1 MVSEK
6 YIAARIKELRKSAG
20 LDVDAV
26 GRGVGRSGKTVSAW
40 ETGRNVP
47 SADMLIKIC
56 KFFKVNISYFYP
68 PEVSFVEDAEFGVMT
83 ADEKEIVYSY
93 RRMVDDDKKSFIS
106 IARTLACAGDLKKG
120 VSYGVVELAGDD
132 VM

>member
-1 MVSEK
+1 MVSEH
-6 YIAARIKELRKSAG
+6 YIAKRIRELRKSAG
-20 LDVDAV
+20 LDVETV

-47 SADMLIKIC
+47 SADMLIQIC
-56 KFFKVNISYFYP
+56 KFFNVNISYFYP
-68 PEVSFVEDAEFGVMT
+68 PEVSFVEDAEFGTMT
-83 ADEKEIVYSY
+83 ADEKEIIYFY
-93 RRMVDDDKKSFIS
+93 RRMMDDDKSSFIN

-120 VSYGVVELAGDD
+120 VSYGAVELAGDD